1 MATTSESVVTVDSNE
16 SSESSSLLQ
25 SGNSGSIYTSVSEV
39 SQRPS
44 TPVESRIRLEWYY
57 TLYATFLE
65 LWENIRVLSAGS
77 WRVFSRR
84 KFEAVLRCVCLPCHV
99 LTRALTDGH
108 RQYLTRPQPG
118 IMYLY
123 AYLCATVVLN
133 LVVAL
138 HNINQSME
146 MAKYVQKCFVIF
158 NMFFANILMLR
169 LLLYTYATVT
179 PSTRSSETFL
189 RVFYKSGI
197 YFFGFSS
204 FGYSV
209 SVVIHYIS
217 CRQGLDA
224 VLTVTKATFT
234 FLQILFLHYFYE
246 ARIPEDSPCIDIIMA
261 HLLGT
266 NLGLWFWTLC
276 SDGASEMPKGPL
288 KDYFSP
294 LFVEYLLLAASL
306 LYQIWKDSLPGDA
319 RMTLLERHYNI
330 LENNNNDRHSNTMN
344 ASNTASNTYI
354 RPRPHNPSSGFGVI
368 IGLFFTALFFV
379 LVGFAIGLPKH
390 TDREGYHVAYSI
402 GVFILYL
409 AQVIACYI
417 CQLSLQS
424 HQHDPKN
431 FSLDH
436 EEILLY
442 FSLVGI
448 VLWEGFHAYSL
459 ILCPDFSVFDFGGD
473 ISAIVQH
480 LFQTATI
487 INLRRHKR
495 TQGRCSVWICECVLF
510 LLVTNLTFWVQDSF
524 FIKVV
529 ITTPGERFVKMEH
542 DLGTLGYIL
551 HPLSIFYRFHSSV
564 CCVIAWDAF
573 RNKQERFVPA
583 S

>member
-1 MATTSESVVTVDSNE
+1 MPA
-16 SSESSSLLQ
+16 
-25 SGNSGSIYTSVSEV
+25 
-39 SQRPS
+39 S
-44 TPVESRIRLEWYY
+44 T
-57 TLYATFLE
+57 
-65 LWENIRVLSAGS
+65 
-77 WRVFSRR
+77 
-84 KFEAVLRCVCLPCHV
+84 RCGF
-99 LTRALTDGH
+99 DGH
-108 RQYLTRPQPG
+108 ESDVYIPTN
-118 IMYLY
+118 
-123 AYLCATVVLN
+123 T
-133 LVVAL
+133 
-138 HNINQSME
+138 
-146 MAKYVQKCFVIF
+146 
-158 NMFFANILMLR
+158 
-169 LLLYTYATVT
+169 T
-179 PSTRSSETFL
+179 PS
-189 RVFYKSGI
+189 
-197 YFFGFSS
+197 
-204 FGYSV
+204 
-209 SVVIHYIS
+209 
-217 CRQGLDA
+217 
-224 VLTVTKATFT
+224 
-234 FLQILFLHYFYE
+234 LFLYE
-246 ARIPEDSPCIDIIMA
+246 ARIPEDSPCIDIIIA

-319 RMTLLERHYNI
+319 RMTLLERHCNI
-330 LENNNNDRHSNTMN
+330 LENSNSRHFNTMN
-344 ASNTASNTYI
+344 GSNTASNTYI
-354 RPRPHNPSSGFGVI
+354 RPRPHNPSSGSGVI

-390 TDREGYHVAYSI
+390 TDIEGYHVAYSI

-424 HQHDPKN
+424 HQHDPEN

-459 ILCPDFSVFDFGGD
+459 ILCGFTVFDFGGD
-473 ISAIVQH
+473 ILAILQH

-495 TQGRCSVWICECVLF
+495 MQGRCAVWICDGVLF

-524 FIKVV
+524 FIKVD
-529 ITTPGERFVKMEH
+529 ITTPGERFVQMQH

-551 HPLSIFYRFHSSV
+551 HPLTIFYRFHSSV

-573 RNKQERFVPA
+573 RNKQERFVGA
-583 S
+583 